1 MIKSAT
7 ILIFLGILSF
17 AVFFSTET
25 LLLIAVVVVAQ
36 PSIDNNSS
44 NLTYP
49 NNPTLTI
56 GEMFNGTSM
65 QGNDSNE
72 SDNNLPS
79 PM

>member
-1 MIKSAT
+1 MHRFKV
-7 ILIFLGILSF
+7 FFVGILSF

-25 LLLIAVVVVAQ
+25 LLLVAVVVVVAQ

-49 NNPTLTI
+49 NNPTLTL

-65 QGNDSNE
+65 QGNNSNE

>member
-1 MIKSAT
+1 VIKSAT

-25 LLLIAVVVVAQ
+25 LLLIAVVVAQ

-56 GEMFNGTSM
+56 GEMFNGTNM
-65 QGNDSNE
+65 QGNNSNE

>member
-7 ILIFLGILSF
+7 ILIFLVILSF

-25 LLLIAVVVVAQ
+25 LLLLAVVVVAQ

-56 GEMFNGTSM
+56 GEMFNGTNM
-65 QGNDSNE
+65 QGNNSNE

>member
-1 MIKSAT
+1 MHRFKV
-7 ILIFLGILSF
+7 FFVGILSF
-17 AVFFSTET
+17 VFSFSTET
-25 LLLIAVVVVAQ
+25 LLVVAVVVQ

-56 GEMFNGTSM
+56 GEMFDGTSM
-65 QGNDSNE
+65 QGNNPNE

>member
-1 MIKSAT
+1 MLIKSAT

-25 LLLIAVVVVAQ
+25 LLLIAVVVAQ

-56 GEMFNGTSM
+56 GEMFNGTNM
-65 QGNDSNE
+65 QGNNSNE

>member
-1 MIKSAT
+1 MSKSAT
-7 ILIFLGILSF
+7 ILIFLVILSF

-25 LLLIAVVVVAQ
+25 LLLLAVVVAQ

-65 QGNDSNE
+65 QGNNSNE

>member
-1 MIKSAT
+1 M
-7 ILIFLGILSF
+7 GILSF
-17 AVFFSTET
+17 VFSFSTET
-25 LLLIAVVVVAQ
+25 LLLLAVVVAQ

>member
-1 MIKSAT
+1 M
-7 ILIFLGILSF
+7 GILRF
-17 AVFFSTET
+17 VFSFSTET
-25 LLLIAVVVVAQ
+25 LVVVVAQ

-65 QGNDSNE
+65 QGNNSNE